1 MNKLF
6 VLLTGIFMLH
16 IAETNA
22 QLPNVAS
29 GKIERY
35 ADFKSAVIEARNVD
49 VWLPADYSPSKKYAV
64 LYMHD
69 GQMLFDSSTTWNKQE
84 WHVDE
89 TVSKLIAEGKI
100 MDCIVVGIWNNGIYR
115 HADYFPQKP
124 LADLPSAARDT
135 LIKNE
140 LQGKPRSDA
149 YLQFIVSELKPFI
162 DKTYSTYT
170 DKSHTFIAG
179 SSMGGLISMYAIC
192 EYPEIFGGAAC
203 ISTHWPG
210 SILAEKDIIPDA
222 FLNYLQQHL
231 PPPTDH
237 KIYFDYGTATLD
249 QLYEPYQLKADA
261 IMQAKNYTSTNWL
274 TKKFEGEN
282 HSEAS
287 WSKRLFIPLIFL
299 LAK

>member
-49 VWLPADYSPSKKYAV
+49 VWLPADYSASKKYAV

-69 GQMLFDSSTTWNKQE
+69 GQMLFDSATTWNKQE

-162 DKTYSTYT
+162 DKTYATYT
-170 DKSHTFIAG
+170 DKAHTFIAG

-231 PPPTDH
+231 PSPTDH

-261 IMQAKNYTSTNWL
+261 IMQAKNYTSTNWQ

-282 HSEAS
+282 HSEEA
-287 WSKRLFIPLIFL
+287 WSKRLFIPVTFL
-299 LAK
+299 MSK

>member
-1 MNKLF
+1 MSKLIV
-6 VLLTGIFMLH
+6 VLTCIFMLLF
-16 IAETNA
+16 EQTDA
-22 QLPNVAS
+22 QLPTVAS

-35 ADFKSAVIEARNVD
+35 TDFTSAVIEPRNVD
-49 VWLPADYSPSKKYAV
+49 VWLPEGYSASKKYAV

-89 TVSKLIAEGKI
+89 TISKLIAEGKI
-100 MDCIVVGIWNNGIYR
+100 MDCIVVGIWNTGERR

-124 LADLPSAARDT
+124 LSYLSEAVRDT

-140 LQGKPRSDA
+140 LAGKPRSDA

-162 DKTYSTYT
+162 DKTYSTYS
-170 DKSHTFIAG
+170 DKAHTFIAG

-210 SILAEKDIIPDA
+210 SIQAEKDIIPDA
-222 FLNYLQQHL
+222 FLKYLEQHL
-231 PPPTDH
+231 PSPADH

-249 QLYEPYQLKADA
+249 QLYEPYQLKVDA
-261 IMQAKNYTSTNWL
+261 IMQNKNYSSASWI

-287 WSKRLFIPLIFL
+287 WSKRLFIPVTFL
-299 LAK
+299 MAK